1 MIEIEIVI
9 EIKDRHNIRE
19 TIFEN
24 IYMSWLSSDCIFN
37 KRKRP
42 KKNSA
47 NTNNNDSK
55 KRVNLF
61 FQYKKKLLINV
72 IYLFNRGYI

>member
-1 MIEIEIVI
+1 
-9 EIKDRHNIRE
+9 
-19 TIFEN
+19 
-24 IYMSWLSSDCIFN
+24 MSWLSSDCIFN

-72 IYLFNRGYI
+72 IYLFNRGYITAHGASGLPELMVTMNGNIMPWS